1 MSNRIQRLNA
11 LIKMEMSQILLRDLD
26 FPNDVLI
33 TITRVETAPNL
44 SQVRIYIS
52 VMLARQ
58 NFPKENLGGPKDQTD
73 KVFKILDRTIYD
85 IQQKLNKRLKM
96 RPVPRVKF
104 EREKMTKEAGRV
116 EDILEQLKKEE
127 K

>member
-11 LIKMEMSQILLRDLD
+11 LIKMEMSQILLRELG
-26 FPNDVLI
+26 FPSDVLI

-44 SQVRIYIS
+44 SQARIYIS
-52 VMLARQ
+52 VMLARRSLD
-58 NFPKENLGGPKDQTD
+58 EGGPKDQTD

-96 RPVPRVKF
+96 RPVPRIKF
-104 EREKMTKEAGRV
+104 EREKMTREAERV

-127 K
+127 D

>member
-11 LIKMEMSQILLRDLD
+11 LIKMEMSQILLKELD

-33 TITRVETAPNL
+33 TITRVETFANL
-44 SQVRIYIS
+44 SEAKIYVS
-52 VMLARQ
+52 AM
-58 NFPKENLGGPKDQTD
+58 PEDQID

-96 RPVPRVKF
+96 RPVPRIKF
-104 EREKMTKEAGRV
+104 E
-116 EDILEQLKKEE
+116 KEE
-127 K
+127 MTREASRIEDLLEKLKNEEK